1 MDSHNQFEDQAAAYL
16 AQRDSGDWTS
26 ADQAQLDQWLT
37 ESVAHRVAFLRLE
50 GVWEEARR
58 LKAACAG
65 LPAGVVPPP
74 GEWQH
79 SPFFERDSRAVIAQ
93 ALDDPDIVSEPTL
106 RARWGEELSTAAKWV
121 SIPSDVSRTSRAV
134 HTRAFAVAAT
144 VLLAV
149 AGGLYW
155 LAADRW
161 AGDRY
166 TTPIGG
172 FASVPLR
179 DGSHI
184 TLNTATQVRVELTPE
199 ERHIRLDAGE
209 AFFQVAHDANRPF
222 VVQVGHKRVIAVGT
236 QFSVRRTGDDIR
248 VIVTEGKVRVESD
261 QAPLRPRASR
271 QPQQMDQHGLGEVFV
286 TPGGIASAG
295 DEGIVVEDRGL
306 PAVQEDLSWRQGYL
320 TFHDTLL
327 VDAVAEFNR
336 YNAHKIRIDDPSI
349 ASIRISGTFRALNYE
364 AFVRVLDDGFA
375 IHAIATD
382 ESTTLTR

>member
-1 MDSHNQFEDQAAAYL
+1 MDSHKEVENQAAAYL
-16 AQRDSGDWTS
+16 AQRDSGEWTP
-26 ADQAQLDQWLT
+26 ANQAHLEQWLT

-65 LPAGVVPPP
+65 LTAGVVPLP

-79 SPFFERDSRAVIAQ
+79 SPFFERDSRAVSADG
-93 ALDDPDIVSEPTL
+93 LEDDSDSVSEPEPL
-106 RARWGEELSTAAKWV
+106 DRWGEEPSAAAQLSSSEA
-121 SIPSDVSRTSRAV
+121 SRTSRAS
-134 HTRAFAVAAT
+134 RIRDFAIAAT

-155 LAADRW
+155 LAAERW

-184 TLNTATQVRVELTPE
+184 TLNTATQVRVELTPQ
-199 ERHIRLDAGE
+199 ERHIRLDTGE

-236 QFSVRRTGDDIR
+236 QFSVRRNGDDIR
-248 VIVTEGKVRVESD
+248 VVVTEGKVRVESD
-261 QAPLRPRASR
+261 AELPRRPVARS
-271 QPQQMDQHGLGEVFV
+271 QPTDEQRPGEVFV
-286 TPGGIASAG
+286 TPGGIASAS
-295 DEGIVVEDRGL
+295 DEGIVVEERGL
-306 PAVQEDLSWRQGYL
+306 PAAEEDLSWRQGYL
-320 TFHDTLL
+320 TFHDTSLL
-327 VDAVAEFNR
+327 DAIAEFNR
-336 YNAHKIRIDDPSI
+336 YNAHQIRIDDPAI

-375 IHAIATD
+375 IHARTTAN
-382 ESTTLTR
+382 STTLAR